1 MKTLRI
7 DIEKLAK
14 SYGIDVLYGSTIE
27 LADDGRTLL
36 EITGDKKPER

>member
-14 SYGIDVLYGSTIE
+14 GYGIDLLHSATIE
-27 LADDGRTLL
+27 FVDDGRTVL
-36 EITGDKKPER
+36 EITGSKEPK